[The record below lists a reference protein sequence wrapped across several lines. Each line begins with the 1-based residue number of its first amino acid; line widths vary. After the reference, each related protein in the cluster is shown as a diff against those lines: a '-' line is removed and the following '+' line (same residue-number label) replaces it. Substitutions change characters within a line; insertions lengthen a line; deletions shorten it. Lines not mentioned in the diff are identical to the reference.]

1 MINSKEINSENYLI
15 DKVKEL
21 YLDAFPS
28 NERRDF
34 DEFLRLL
41 DDKSVPFSVSVL
53 EEDGEFAGFLTFW
66 AWDDFRYFEHFAV
79 APEKRNGGKG
89 GAFLRMMV
97 ENASTPVVLEVE
109 LPEDEMAVRRIGFYR
124 RNGFHLWDNVPYLQP
139 SYGEGR
145 EPVPLCLMTA
155 GDITFDGE
163 NDEKIRRIK
172 REVYG
177 VAE

>member
-1 MINSKEINSENYLI
+1 MINSKEINSENSLI
-15 DKVKEL
+15 DNVRKL
-21 YLDAFPS
+21 YLDAFPP

-41 DDKSVPFSVSVL
+41 DDKSVPFSVAVL
-53 EEDGEFAGFLTFW
+53 EEDGEFAGFLTYW
-66 AWDDFRYFEHFAV
+66 AWNDFRYFEHFAV

-97 ENASTPVVLEVE
+97 ENGRTPVVLEVE
-109 LPEDEMAVRRIGFYR
+109 RPDDEMALRRIGFYQ
-124 RNGFHLWDNVPYLQP
+124 RNGFRLWDDVPYLQP
-139 SYGEGR
+139 SYGAGR

-155 GDITFDGE
+155 GDIAFDGE

-172 REVYG
+172 RSVYG
-177 VAE
+177 VTE

>member
-1 MINSKEINSENYLI
+1 MINSKEINSENSLI
-15 DKVKEL
+15 DNIREL
-21 YLDAFPS
+21 YLDAFPP

-41 DDKSVPFSVSVL
+41 DDKSVPFTVAVL
-53 EEDGEFAGFLTFW
+53 EEDGEFAGFLTYW

-97 ENASTPVVLEVE
+97 ENDRRPVVLEVE
-109 LPEDEMAVRRIGFYR
+109 RPDDEMAVRRIGFYQ
-124 RNGFHLWDNVPYLQP
+124 RNGFRLWDDVPYLQP
-139 SYGEGR
+139 SYGAGR
-145 EPVPLCLMTA
+145 EPIPLCLMTA
-155 GDITFDGE
+155 GDIAFDGE

-172 REVYG
+172 RSVYG